1 MLILI
6 LYNFTWFFTVDLYI
20 VNWYVLK
27 CDDCP
32 YGHVINVYCH
42 LCACLC
48 LQGLFPNLWYACT
61 RYTEGN
67 KLNWIEHPSTSM
79 VYKVN
84 LWILTRFNEIV
95 GKYGKGSSRNLFFL
109 TYNWHVFYSLK
120 IWNTVNMWNHIPF
133 LPHS

>member
-1 MLILI
+1 MLIWI
-6 LYNFTWFFTVDLYI
+6 LYNFTWFCTVDLYI

-32 YGHVINVYCH
+32 YRHVINVCH

-67 KLNWIEHPSTSM
+67 TLNWIELNWMDWTVIEAIDLLPESWHAPDWSQKLCHKTWYQHYYRRILFSTVCDAFS
-79 VYKVN
+79 
-84 LWILTRFNEIV
+84 ILVVHT
-95 GKYGKGSSRNLFFL
+95 S
-109 TYNWHVFYSLK
+109 
-120 IWNTVNMWNHIPF
+120 P
-133 LPHS
+133 